1 MACLSSQQF
10 LDELQQSIDDER
22 WDTFRSRFGKLDG
35 LCLDDVQLLGGR
47 KHAQEEFFYLLNR
60 LLDAGKQVVLSLSV
74 QPRDVD
80 GLDERIVSRFDGGL
94 VVTLDPPDRDLRRI
108 LIVRRLEEICGAAEL
123 DLVEYLA
130 ARPAS
135 SVRAVLGLVQRVL
148 SAAEARGIDPSGQL
162 ARELIEGALPTRA
175 DGSRS
180 IRTSGVT
187 SAPGLI
193 HSTDKVV
200 WRWPDPVERIIEELV

>member
-1 MACLSSQQF
+1 
-10 LDELQQSIDDER
+10 
-22 WDTFRSRFGKLDG
+22 
-35 LCLDDVQLLGGR
+35 
-47 KHAQEEFFYLLNR
+47 
-60 LLDAGKQVVLSLSV
+60 
-74 QPRDVD
+74 VD
-80 GLDERIVSRFDGGL
+80 
-94 VVTLDPPDRDLRRI
+94 
-108 LIVRRLEEICGAAEL
+108 
-123 DLVEYLA
+123 YLA

-148 SAAEARGIDPSGQL
+148 SAAEARGQDPNGTL
-162 ARELIEGALPTRA
+162 AREMIEGALPTRD

-193 HSTDKVV
+193 HSTDKVI

>member
-1 MACLSSQQF
+1 
-10 LDELQQSIDDER
+10 
-22 WDTFRSRFGKLDG
+22 
-35 LCLDDVQLLGGR
+35 
-47 KHAQEEFFYLLNR
+47 
-60 LLDAGKQVVLSLSV
+60 
-74 QPRDVD
+74 
-80 GLDERIVSRFDGGL
+80 
-94 VVTLDPPDRDLRRI
+94 
-108 LIVRRLEEICGAAEL
+108 
-123 DLVEYLA
+123 
-130 ARPAS
+130 
-135 SVRAVLGLVQRVL
+135 VRAVLGLVQRVL